1 MAAINPSQEA
11 TFKSTNGLK
20 ITILQG
26 DILDLKADVFVTG
39 EFPNLSPPSELCQ
52 SFCRGTRIRTEEW
65 IKDIKLLYSRLEH
78 KTVISKITKYPNP
91 YRVVFHVIFNPF
103 QLATRDLEGLYLD
116 VLNKAEKKYRSLAM
130 PLLDNSKYMLY
141 YFVFELFKSQ
151 FCCFCIPRWFSEC
164 WIVSCSSVVESLLL
178 VQWLLN
184 QSCMVQPLIKLF
196 LTPTSAP

>member
-11 TFKSTNGLK
+11 TFKSTNDLK
-20 ITILQG
+20 ITILQS

-91 YRVVFHVIFNPF
+91 IVFHVIFDPF

-116 VLNKAEKKYRSLAM
+116 VLNKAEKLQCRSLAM
-130 PLLDNSKYMLY
+130 PLLDKSKYILY

-151 FCCFCIPRWFSEC
+151 FCCFCITRWLFEC
-164 WIVSCSSVVESLLL
+164 RIVSCSSVVESLLL